1 MAVSDINTEIRII
14 QLASRGEEVR
24 DAIVDALRSI
34 ESRTAVTVD
43 TTLSETSENP
53 LQNKAIYAA
62 LQGKQDALIIDAGP
76 VSDSGNPISSGGV
89 FEALSGKQDGIRLA
103 SIHLTDTWSGSGPF
117 TQAVS
122 LEGVTPNSKV
132 DIQPGADVF
141 TALLL
146 DGVTA
151 LWIQNDNGSLTACAL
166 GAAPTDEMTI
176 QCTVT
181 EV

>member
-1 MAVSDINTEIRII
+1 MSDINTEIRII

-24 DAIVDALRSI
+24 DAIVDALLSI

-43 TTLSETSENP
+43 TALSETSENP
-53 LQNKAIYAA
+53 LQNKAVFAA
-62 LQGKQDALIIDAGP
+62 LQGKQDTLDIDTGP
-76 VSDSGNPISSGGV
+76 MSESGNPVSSGGV

-103 SIHLTDTWSGSGPF
+103 ALRLGDSWSGSGPY

-122 LEGVTPNSKV
+122 LDGITPHSKV
-132 DIQPGADVF
+132 DIQPDADVF
-141 TALLL
+141 TSLLL

-151 LWIQNDNGSLTACAL
+151 LWIQNDNGVLTACAL
-166 GAAPTDEMTI
+166 GAAPSDELTV